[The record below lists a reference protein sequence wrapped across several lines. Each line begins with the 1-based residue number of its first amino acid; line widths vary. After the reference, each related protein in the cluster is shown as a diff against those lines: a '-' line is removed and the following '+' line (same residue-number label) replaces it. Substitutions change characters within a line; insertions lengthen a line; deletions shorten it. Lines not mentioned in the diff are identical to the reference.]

1 VSKTAAGSNKSQTS
15 IVEFS
20 SLSTKTSNPASSTG
34 PSGNVASVTPTG
46 GAQLLRAGT
55 AVGALGLVVGFVL

>member
-1 VSKTAAGSNKSQTS
+1 MSKTAAGSNKSQTS

-55 AVGALGLVVGFVL
+55 AALGLVVGFVL